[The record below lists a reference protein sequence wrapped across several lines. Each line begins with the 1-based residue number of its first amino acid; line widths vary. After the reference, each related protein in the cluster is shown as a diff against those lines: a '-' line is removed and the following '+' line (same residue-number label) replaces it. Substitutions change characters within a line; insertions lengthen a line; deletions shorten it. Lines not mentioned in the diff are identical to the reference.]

1 MTASPEP
8 TAPLT
13 PETLLPH
20 LLGPLAG
27 RLLAQQALLV
37 FERGSGLLASAKQK
51 ALFDS
56 GLDLDNPF
64 KPSFAEMMGE
74 AAESLWAQVL
84 QGDEAEWSGQV
95 TRGDGPHGR
104 G

>member
-37 FERGSGLLASAKQK
+37 FERDSGLLASA
-51 ALFDS
+51 
-56 GLDLDNPF
+56 NPR
-64 KPSFAEMMGE
+64 SR
-74 AAESLWAQVL
+74 VI
-84 QGDEAEWSGQV
+84 
-95 TRGDGPHGR
+95 
-104 G
+104 

>member
-20 LLGPLAG
+20 RLGPLAG

-37 FERGSGLLASAKQK
+37 FERDSGLLASA
-51 ALFDS
+51 
-56 GLDLDNPF
+56 NPR
-64 KPSFAEMMGE
+64 SR
-74 AAESLWAQVL
+74 VI
-84 QGDEAEWSGQV
+84 
-95 TRGDGPHGR
+95 
-104 G
+104 